1 MAWGWLGETLV
12 HTFDSVICNFLN
24 LHGNTYSVDLAEVL
38 KKTVGH
44 LTVSVSRHFCVM
56 LG

>member
-44 LTVSVSRHFCVM
+44 LTVNVSRHFCVM